1 MKRLINLFTI
11 YKGLK
16 KELYVL
22 AFGRIVTSMG
32 SMIWPM
38 LTLILK
44 SKLGYDA
51 SQIGIILMV
60 CSLAA
65 IPASLLGGKLA
76 DIFNKKNIIVCFDI
90 FTVLCFITAGL
101 IRLSNFSILIY
112 FAGSIFQQMESPAYD
127 SLVADLSSSDERE
140 RAYSLSYLA
149 MNLGL
154 VLSPTIGGMLFQDY
168 LWLAFI
174 ISGISIGCSTLLI
187 FFFVKDVKKEKTNE
201 PINIYENGESGN
213 VWQVLKSIRLLI
225 AFFLI
230 GSIGSV
236 IYAQFNFLIPLHL
249 ESIFGEQGAFYFGIL
264 TSVNATMVIIF
275 TPILTKLFSHI
286 KDLDRLILGS
296 FLEIAAL
303 GAYVFITDQF
313 YLCIIAMIFFT
324 FGEILCT
331 LSNTPYLTKRIP
343 ATHRGR
349 IMSISNNI
357 QYVLGTVS
365 NTGIGKLV
373 MIWPMSQ
380 VWVFIVFLGGIEL
393 LSFSIYRKKDRERFS
408 LLYT

>member
-101 IRLSNFSILIY
+101 IPLSNFSILIY

-373 MIWPMSQ
+373 MLWPMSQ

>member
-1 MKRLINLFTI
+1 MKRLINLFAI

-16 KELYVL
+16 KEIYVL

-101 IRLSNFSILIY
+101 IPLSNFSILIY

>member
-101 IRLSNFSILIY
+101 IPLSNFSILIY

-140 RAYSLSYLA
+140 KAYSLSYLA

-373 MIWPMSQ
+373 MIWSMSQ
-380 VWVFIVFLGGIEL
+380 VWIFIVFLGGIEL

>member
-16 KELYVL
+16 KEIYVL

-76 DIFNKKNIIVCFDI
+76 DIFNKKNIIVCLDI
-90 FTVLCFITAGL
+90 FTVLSFITAGL
-101 IRLSNFSILIY
+101 IPLSNFSILIY

>member
-16 KELYVL
+16 KEIYVL

-101 IRLSNFSILIY
+101 IPLSNFSILIY

>member
-1 MKRLINLFTI
+1 MKRLINLFAI

-101 IRLSNFSILIY
+101 IPLSNFSILIY

>member
-101 IRLSNFSILIY
+101 IPLSNFSILIY

>member
-101 IRLSNFSILIY
+101 IPLSNFSILIY

-127 SLVADLSSSDERE
+127 SLVADLSTSDERE

>member
-65 IPASLLGGKLA
+65 IPTSLLGGKLA

-101 IRLSNFSILIY
+101 IPLSNFSILIY

>member
-1 MKRLINLFTI
+1 MKKDNN
-11 YKGLK
+11 Y
-16 KELYVL
+16 E
-22 AFGRIVTSMG
+22 S
-32 SMIWPM
+32 
-38 LTLILK
+38 
-44 SKLGYDA
+44 
-51 SQIGIILMV
+51 
-60 CSLAA
+60 
-65 IPASLLGGKLA
+65 
-76 DIFNKKNIIVCFDI
+76 
-90 FTVLCFITAGL
+90 FITNNRQKD
-101 IRLSNFSILIY
+101 IK
-112 FAGSIFQQMESPAYD
+112 Q
-127 SLVADLSSSDERE
+127 
-140 RAYSLSYLA
+140 
-149 MNLGL
+149 
-154 VLSPTIGGMLFQDY
+154 
-168 LWLAFI
+168 
-174 ISGISIGCSTLLI
+174 LLQ
-187 FFFVKDVKKEKTNE
+187 KEKTNE

-393 LSFSIYRKKDRERFS
+393 LSFSIYRKKFMN
-408 LLYT
+408 

>member
-76 DIFNKKNIIVCFDI
+76 DIFNKKNIIVCLDI
-90 FTVLCFITAGL
+90 FTVLSFITAGL
-101 IRLSNFSILIY
+101 IPLSNFSILIY